1 MASVFSR
8 RIGRSLQVRLYS
20 AAARPEAKEPQ
31 LSKQGAKLTKLPN
44 GLVVAS
50 LETYSP
56 LSRIALVAKAGPR
69 FENGDNLGVTHCLRI
84 AAGLSTQNMSSFGMT
99 RSLEQVGANFTCTS
113 SREYMFYRVECIRD
127 NLELATE
134 VLRQVTTAPAFK
146 PWELTEIQ
154 NRLKLDLAILKS
166 QPATMVYDL
175 LHQAAFRKTLGNSL
189 YAPDFMVGK
198 YSREQLLNY
207 MKSYY
212 STGRVALVGV
222 GVDHEELVECAQ
234 KFTPF
239 ASAATAADKAT
250 YGGGEIRVNTG
261 GSLAYVAVAVEGPS
275 LAGKELL
282 HAAVLQNVMGLGPS
296 IKYSTGGATSLL
308 TQAIT
313 KATSQP
319 FAVSCLNANYT
330 DNGLF
335 GFFAI
340 AQATEMEKVLQAAFK
355 QFAAI
360 TKNGLDEKEVAR
372 GKYRLQADFGMYME
386 TSSSLLQQLKA
397 RIAMQ
402 QEQSENSA
410 LDFAE
415 QALSGEQL
423 VSPNDL
429 FTFIEGITTAD
440 VTNVAKKLVN
450 GTPTMAAVGNL
461 SHTPYLDQFRK

>member
-282 HAAVLQNVMGLGPS
+282 HAAVLQNVMGVGPS
-296 IKYSTGGATSLL
+296 IKYSAGGATSLL

-372 GKYRLQADFGMYME
+372 GK
-386 TSSSLLQQLKA
+386 QQLKA